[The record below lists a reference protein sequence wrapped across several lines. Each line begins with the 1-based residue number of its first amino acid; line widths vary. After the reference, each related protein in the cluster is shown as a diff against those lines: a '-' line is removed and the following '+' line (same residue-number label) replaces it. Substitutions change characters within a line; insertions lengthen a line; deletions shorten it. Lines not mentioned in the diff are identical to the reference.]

1 MHAMQ
6 NNTIT
11 EITTETNA
19 YRISPM
25 GIEFTGEL
33 SFQEWAELGTKLGD
47 AGRCLGFLIGDWL
60 NYGDGKGPRY
70 YGAQE
75 DENGDKPNI
84 YTPAMQITGLDY
96 QTLKN
101 YANVAGK
108 VKLYLRKY
116 NLSFYHHCKVAPLKS
131 DEEKSKWLQ
140 IAEKERNKQN
150 GKPMSA
156 RRLAKSIL
164 LGRVAKPEDMT
175 VPENDRGRKN
185 MTFYV
190 TRIVVLWGQFKRKGV
205 VTPEDTDT
213 MLNII
218 DELRPVLEIDQEL
231 RQAISD
237 AESEAVDIEP

>member
-1 MHAMQ
+1 MQ

-25 GIEFTGEL
+25 GIEFTGEV
-33 SFQEWAELGTKLGD
+33 SFQEWKDLGGRLGN
-47 AGRCLGFLIGDWL
+47 AGRSLGFLIGDWL
-60 NYGDGKGPRY
+60 NYGDGKGEWGNTY
-70 YGAQE
+70 
-75 DENGDKPNI
+75 DN
-84 YTPAMQITGLDY
+84 AMEITGLDY
-96 QTLKN
+96 NELAKF
-101 YANVAGK
+101 ASVSRK
-108 VKLYLRKY
+108 VQFWLRRQ
-116 NLSFYHHCKVAPLKS
+116 NLGFEHHRKVAPLKT

-218 DELRPVLEIDQEL
+218 DELRPVLEIVQEL
-231 RQAISD
+231 RQAIRD
-237 AESEAVDIEP
+237 AESEAVDIEL